1 MKLSLATIVLFN
13 LGLLAIAAILWLT
26 PSKPNT
32 KSDASTEKIAT
43 TTPVDPVES
52 SAIAEVAQ
60 QVTVRVLTKTS
71 MGSGAIVQRQAQTY
85 TVLTCDH
92 VVAGSQDGE
101 FTILT
106 ADGATHP
113 ARRLTQTLTGVD
125 LALLQFD
132 SPKSYRVAVLGNS
145 LALTKGDR
153 VYASGFPNYQFL
165 NKSRVEE
172 TRNWG
177 MKAFRLTTGTVALLL
192 ERTLPEGYS
201 LGYTNEVEQGM
212 SGGPVLNQKG
222 ELIGINGRL
231 KYPLQGIDVF
241 TFADGTKPSVELFN
255 QMEALSWAIPIAAFQ
270 HQVEKNLAQPQSQN
284 EI

>member
-1 MKLSLATIVLFN
+1 MRLSSATIVVFN
-13 LGLLAIAAILWLT
+13 LGLLAIAAILWSI

-32 KSDASTEKIAT
+32 KSDASTEKIAL
-43 TTPVDPVES
+43 TPVEPVK
-52 SAIAEVAQ
+52 SATIAEIAR

-71 MGSGAIVQRQAQTY
+71 MGSGAIVQRQVGTY
-85 TVLTCDH
+85 TVLTCNH
-92 VVAGSQDGE
+92 VVASSQNGSY
-101 FTILT
+101 TILT
-106 ADGATHP
+106 ADGVTHT
-113 ARRLTQTLTGVD
+113 ARRQLMQTFAGVD

-132 SPKSYRVAVLGNS
+132 SSKSYRVANLGNS
-145 LALTKGDR
+145 RALTKGDR
-153 VYASGFPNYQFL
+153 AYASGFPNYQFL

-177 MKAFRLTTGTVALLL
+177 IKAFRLTTGTVALLL
-192 ERTLPEGYS
+192 EPTLLEGYS
-201 LGYTNEVEQGM
+201 LGYTNEIEQGM

-222 ELIGINGRL
+222 EIIGINGRL

-241 TFADGTKPSVELFN
+241 TFADGTKPSVDLFH

-270 HQVEKNLAQPQSQN
+270 DRVGKNLTQPESQN

>member
-1 MKLSLATIVLFN
+1 MKLSSATIVLFN
-13 LGLLAIAAILWLT
+13 LGLLAIAAILWLS

-43 TTPVDPVES
+43 TTPVDSVKS
-52 SAIAEVAQ
+52 SAIVEVAQ

-101 FTILT
+101 FSILT

-113 ARRLTQTLTGVD
+113 ARRLTQTLAGVD

-145 LALTKGDR
+145 LT
-153 VYASGFPNYQFL
+153 
-165 NKSRVEE
+165 
-172 TRNWG
+172 
-177 MKAFRLTTGTVALLL
+177 
-192 ERTLPEGYS
+192 
-201 LGYTNEVEQGM
+201 
-212 SGGPVLNQKG
+212 
-222 ELIGINGRL
+222 
-231 KYPLQGIDVF
+231 
-241 TFADGTKPSVELFN
+241 
-255 QMEALSWAIPIAAFQ
+255 
-270 HQVEKNLAQPQSQN
+270 
-284 EI
+284 

>member
-1 MKLSLATIVLFN
+1 M
-13 LGLLAIAAILWLT
+13 AIAAILWLS

-32 KSDASTEKIAT
+32 KSDASTEKIAN
-43 TTPVDPVES
+43 TTPVDSVKS
-52 SAIAEVAQ
+52 SAIVEVAQ

-101 FTILT
+101 FSILT

-132 SPKSYRVAVLGNS
+132 SSKSYRVAILGNS
-145 LALTKGDR
+145 LVLTKGDR

-201 LGYTNEVEQGM
+201 LGYTNEIEQGM

-270 HQVEKNLAQPQSQN
+270 HQAEKNLAQPQSQN